1 MFPWR
6 KQMAGL
12 TGKEVEVNSVDRV
25 CGVLVGLAAG
35 DFHGGPI
42 RMAVRIAESLAAHNG
57 FQRDDVMDRYMTWY
71 REGAFDTGPV
81 ADRVFARVLK
91 GESVEEAVKAVHIS
105 RDNMTAGCNPAHR
118 AVPLAMCRGIDL
130 FSLSQA
136 AVAEASLTHFD
147 SIAGEVSAAV
157 VILCRRLIEGAVW
170 TDALLATSEGRDSAT
185 KHALSV
191 VSEQEL
197 DRGGYAPSVLAAAIY
212 YLDRH
217 RSLQEALTAS
227 FEFAGRWNF
236 CPVLVGAI
244 GGARWGASAVPVERI
259 RHTELMPRVTVV
271 AQKLSA
277 LWASSSGSG

>member
-1 MFPWR
+1 M
-6 KQMAGL
+6 
-12 TGKEVEVNSVDRV
+12 NSADRV

-42 RMAVRIAESLAAHNG
+42 RMGVRLAESLAAHNG
-57 FQRDDVMDRYMTWY
+57 FHRDDVMDRYMTWY

-91 GESVEEAVKAVHIS
+91 GESVEEAVKSVHID

-118 AVPLAMCRGIDL
+118 AVPLAMCRGINFL
-130 FSLSQA
+130 SLSQA

-157 VILCRRLIEGAVW
+157 VILCRCLIEGAVW
-170 TDALLATSEGRDSAT
+170 TDALKTASEGRDSAT
-185 KHALSV
+185 KHALTV
-191 VSEQEL
+191 VLEQEL
-197 DRGGYAPSVLAAAIY
+197 DRGGYAPNVLAAAIY
-212 YLDRH
+212 FLDRH
-217 RSLQEALTAS
+217 SSLHDALAAS

-259 RHTELMPRVTVV
+259 RHTDLMPRVTAV
-271 AQKLSA
+271 AQVLSA
-277 LWASSSGSG
+277 AWASSSG